1 MVLGYATAQKFFFQ
15 HFKNGRLAAAAN
27 ASQYLDKRFINKR
40 LDSFNIVRSVNHDIA
55 SPIAI
60 SITRKIRICNEF
72 FWSNRKNFI
81 SIQRRYDLSFR
92 LRSLLSKGT
101 RFGFQLC
108 AVFFKGITLVAIHIK
123 IIIALCR
130 RTAQHI
136 HILLAFHQKRAGW
149 KNSIFDGAASLIV
162 SAASFHGVKV
172 PQRGI
177 WLFSQPIHGAVNICL
192 ELRCVQHIIL
202 VRPPSRKKLLAAAK
216 VAAQMSDI
224 ASDLVLL
231 LSLGVTEVMQRSV
244 IGYKKVDD
252 LFLADG
258 IFLLKLCQRE
268 TAGFEIQITVVQFQT
283 AADG

>member
-1 MVLGYATAQKFFFQ
+1 MSFSGLTIKT
-15 HFKNGRLAAAAN
+15 
-27 ASQYLDKRFINKR
+27 FIALK
-40 LDSFNIVRSVNHDIA
+40 
-55 SPIAI
+55 
-60 SITRKIRICNEF
+60 
-72 FWSNRKNFI
+72 
-81 SIQRRYDLSFR
+81 RRYALSLR
-92 LRSLLSKGT
+92 LRSLFSMGA
-101 RFGFQLC
+101 RFVFQLC
-108 AVFFKGITLVAIHIK
+108 AVFLEGSTLIAVHIK

-162 SAASFHGVKV
+162 SAAAFHGVKI

-177 WLFSQPIHGAVNICL
+177 RLFSQPVYGAVNICL
-192 ELRCVQHIIL
+192 ELWRVQHIIL
-202 VRPPSRKKLLAAAK
+202 VRPPSCEELFTAAK
-216 VAAQMSDI
+216 VAAQMADT
-224 ASDLVLL
+224 ASDLVLFL
-231 LSLGVTEVMQRSV
+231 RLRVAKVVQHSV